1 MREGQRVTADHVTRE
16 RDHVTREG
24 EMGRRAGESQKHLI
38 LAL

>member
-1 MREGQRVTADHVTRE
+1 MREGQRVTADHVPRE